1 MAGCPHHR
9 PGRAGVT
16 ADTDE
21 QRMLRDAV
29 ALVEAHPDYR
39 VLRRLT
45 IASEFGV
52 HPSGATATAVILDTE
67 TTGMSRE
74 GDQIIELALVRFEYE
89 VATGAIVRITDVYS
103 GLEDPGRPIPPES
116 TAIHGITDAMV
127 AGHALD
133 ERRVAEAV
141 RDATLV
147 VAHNAGFDRPFVE
160 ARLPMFATLPW
171 GCSLEQ
177 VPWADEG
184 FRGAKLEYLGWASG
198 FFYEAHRS
206 ETDCRALLEVLRR
219 PLPKSGCVAFK
230 RLLEAAAEP
239 ALRLWATGS
248 PFETKD
254 LLRERG
260 YRWDAERRCW
270 HRVVL
275 KSLAKEESEWLK
287 AAVYGGRPAQI
298 EVEVLDARVRFS
310 DRPGPRRMRV
320 I

>member
-1 MAGCPHHR
+1 MSEPTIPAR
-9 PGRAGVT
+9 GR
-16 ADTDE
+16 E
-21 QRMLRDAV
+21 LLDAV

-39 VLRRLT
+39 VLRRLEV
-45 IASEFGV
+45 AADFGV
-52 HPSGATATAVILDTE
+52 RPAGPLAAAVVIDTE
-67 TTGMSRE
+67 TTGTSRDN
-74 GDQIIELALVRFEYE
+74 DQVIELALIRFEY
-89 VATGAIVRITDVYS
+89 ATDTGEIARITDVYS

-127 AGHALD
+127 AGKTLD
-133 ERRVAEAV
+133 EARIAAVV
-141 RDATLV
+141 RDTALV
-147 VAHNAGFDRPFVE
+147 VAHNAAFDRPFVE
-160 ARLPMFATLPW
+160 ARLPLFTALSW

-177 VPWADEG
+177 VPWAEEG

-198 FFYEAHRS
+198 FFYDAHRS

-219 PLPKSGCVAFK
+219 PLPKSGRIAFK

-270 HRVVL
+270 HRVVP
-275 KSLAKEESEWLK
+275 KAIAKEESEWLK
-287 AAVYGGRPAQI
+287 ASVYSGRPAQI
-298 EVEVLDARVRFS
+298 EVEVLDAKVRFS
-310 DRPGPRRMRV
+310 GRPGPRKSRV

>member
-1 MAGCPHHR
+1 VNESLNAVPPR
-9 PGRAGVT
+9 EVL
-16 ADTDE
+16 E
-21 QRMLRDAV
+21 AV
-29 ALVEAHPDYR
+29 ALLEAHPDYR
-39 VLRRLT
+39 VLRRLEV
-45 IASEFGV
+45 ASDFGV
-52 HPSGATATAVILDTE
+52 RLAGPVSTAVVIDTE
-67 TTGMSRE
+67 TTGTNRE
-74 GDQIIELALVRFEYE
+74 SDQIIELALVRFEYGSDSGE
-89 VATGAIVRITDVYS
+89 IARITDVYS

-127 AGHALD
+127 AGKSLD
-133 ERRVAEAV
+133 EARIAAVV
-141 RDATLV
+141 RDAALV
-147 VAHNAGFDRPFVE
+147 VAHNAAFDRPFVE
-160 ARLPMFATLPW
+160 TRLPPFAALPW

-177 VPWADEG
+177 VPWAEEG

-198 FFYEAHRS
+198 FFYDAHRS
-206 ETDCRALLEVLRR
+206 EIDCRALLELLRR
-219 PLPKSGCVAFK
+219 PLPKSGRIAFK

-270 HRVVL
+270 HRVVP
-275 KSLAKEESEWLK
+275 KAAAKEESEWLK
-287 AAVYGGRPAQI
+287 TTVYAGRPAQI

-310 DRPGPRRMRV
+310 GRPGPRKMRV

>member
-1 MAGCPHHR
+1 MNDPTNAPAGR
-9 PGRAGVT
+9 DV
-16 ADTDE
+16 
-21 QRMLRDAV
+21 LDAV
-29 ALVEAHPDYR
+29 ARLEAHPDYR
-39 VLRRLT
+39 VLRRLEV
-45 IASEFGV
+45 ASDFGV
-52 HPSGATATAVILDTE
+52 RPAGPLAAAVVIDTE

-74 GDQIIELALVRFEYE
+74 NDQIIELALVRFEY
-89 VATGAIVRITDVYS
+89 ATETGEIARIADVYS

-127 AGHALD
+127 AGKALD
-133 ERRVAEAV
+133 EARIASVM
-141 RDATLV
+141 RDTTLV
-147 VAHNAGFDRPFVE
+147 VAHNATFDRPFVE
-160 ARLPMFATLPW
+160 ARLPMFAALPW

-177 VPWADEG
+177 VPWAEEG

-198 FFYEAHRS
+198 FFYDAHRS
-206 ETDCRALLEVLRR
+206 ETDCRALLELLRR
-219 PLPKSGCVAFK
+219 PLPKSGRTALK

-270 HRVVL
+270 HRVVP
-275 KSLAKEESEWLK
+275 KAAAKEESEWLK
-287 AAVYGGRPAQI
+287 TSVYAGRPAQI
-298 EVEVLDARVRFS
+298 EVEVLDAKVRFS
-310 DRPGPRRMRV
+310 GRPGPRKTRV

>member
-1 MAGCPHHR
+1 MSEPTNATPPR
-9 PGRAGVT
+9 DV
-16 ADTDE
+16 
-21 QRMLRDAV
+21 LDAV
-29 ALVEAHPDYR
+29 ALLDAHPDYR
-39 VLRRLT
+39 VLRRLEVT
-45 IASEFGV
+45 SDFGV
-52 HPSGATATAVILDTE
+52 RPEGPLAAAVVIDTE
-67 TTGMSRE
+67 TTGTSRDS
-74 GDQIIELALVRFEYE
+74 DQIIELALVRFEY
-89 VATGAIVRITDVYS
+89 ATESGEIARITDVYS

-127 AGHALD
+127 AGKALD
-133 ERRVAEAV
+133 EARIAAVV
-141 RDATLV
+141 RDAALV
-147 VAHNAGFDRPFVE
+147 VAHNAAFDRPFVE
-160 ARLPMFATLPW
+160 ARLPPFAALPW

-177 VPWADEG
+177 VPWAAEG

-198 FFYEAHRS
+198 FFYDAHRS

-219 PLPKSGCVAFK
+219 PLPKSGRIAFK

-270 HRVVL
+270 HRVGPKAV
-275 KSLAKEESEWLK
+275 AKEESEWLK
-287 AAVYGGRPAQI
+287 TSVYAGRPAQI
-298 EVEVLDARVRFS
+298 EVEILDAKVRFS
-310 DRPGPRRMRV
+310 GRSGPRKTRV